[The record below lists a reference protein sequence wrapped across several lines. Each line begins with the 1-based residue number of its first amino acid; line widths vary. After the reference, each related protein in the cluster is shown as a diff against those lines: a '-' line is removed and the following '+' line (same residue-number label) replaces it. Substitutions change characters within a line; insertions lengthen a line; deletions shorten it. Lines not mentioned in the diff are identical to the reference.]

1 MTLQTFLQLTAT
13 TPEPALRRALALA
26 LSAERPTSRE
36 DYVRFYRR
44 VLGALCPTRCTDSDP
59 FGASAPA
66 RQRRSPGI
74 ATSAAVGGR
83 GDQPTDGA
91 DISLEALVA

>member
-13 TPEPALRRALALA
+13 TPEPALRRALASA

-36 DYVRFYRR
+36 DYVRFYHR
-44 VLGALCPTRCTDSDP
+44 VLGALCSTRCTDSAP
-59 FGASAPA
+59 FGASASG

-74 ATSAAVGGR
+74 ANRAAVVGR
-83 GDQPTDGA
+83 GDQPTGGA